1 MINSSHPMNAVSA
14 ALVLCMSPILLLL
27 GIVGSLADTG
37 EMRGVFI
44 MMAFAGLVLLLSG
57 IHMLVKWRRAVVDE
71 TAHQNAIRAAVGSRP
86 TAPAPPHAPQTAPA
100 VAARPGAV
108 APDPVPLTLPSG
120 ERVLAHWVYEP
131 GEWSGYTTAEVKRRK
146 GEWVGGTI
154 VIMVA
159 GLVSSSGG
167 GQEGRTMLMATAILA
182 VIILVGGMLMAK
194 GDHQANVSG
203 PGEAIITPS
212 AIMLNGRYHVLRN
225 DTYRFQGVRFDEA
238 ATPPQLEFTIGWST
252 RSGPARDNIR
262 IPVPA
267 GREEEAR
274 EVVALFSRR

>member
-27 GIVGSLADTG
+27 GVVGSLAETG
-37 EMRGVFI
+37 EMRIVF
-44 MMAFAGLVLLLSG
+44 MVMAAAGLTLLLSG
-57 IHMLVKWRRAVVDE
+57 IHMLVKWRRAVVEE

-86 TAPAPPHAPQTAPA
+86 AALAPQTVPSAPS
-100 VAARPGAV
+100 RPGDV
-108 APDPVPLTLPSG
+108 VPTPVPPTLPSG

-131 GEWSGYTTAEVKRRK
+131 GEWASYTGGEVKRRM
-146 GEWVGGTI
+146 GEWITVA
-154 VIMVA
+154 VMVMVV

-167 GQEGRTMLMATAILA
+167 GEEGRTMIMAAAMVA
-182 VIILVGGMLMAK
+182 VMILVGGMMMAK
-194 GDHQANVSG
+194 DDHQANVSG
-203 PGEAIITPS
+203 PGEAIITPT
-212 AIMLNGRYHVLRN
+212 AILLNGRYHVLRN
-225 DTYRFQGVRFDEA
+225 DTYSFRGVRFDEA

-252 RSGPARDNIR
+252 RSGPSSDNIR
-262 IPVPA
+262 IPVPK